1 MPGNLN
7 ESKKLIVALD
17 VPSLIEAEG
26 LINRLIIKVKIF
38 KIGLGLFSLY
48 GPEAVK
54 LVQQRGGRVFLDL
67 KFHDIPNTVAHAVT
81 SAMKL
86 GVFMINVHT
95 LGGSE
100 MMKRV
105 AEAVADKPLRPMVL
119 GVTILT
125 SMDQT
130 AINEV
135 GLQRNLG
142 EEVLNLADM
151 AKNSG
156 LDGVVASSQET
167 AMIRQKL
174 GSDFIIVTPG
184 IRPCWAMGN
193 NNDDQKRIMTPRKA
207 VEAGADY
214 IVVGRPIIEAS
225 DPLKAA
231 TEIIE
236 EMGN

>member
-1 MPGNLN
+1 MLGNLN
-7 ESKKLIVALD
+7 DSKKLVVALD

-26 LINRLIIKVKIF
+26 LINRLISKVKIF
-38 KIGLGLFSLY
+38 KIGLGLFTLH

-54 LVQQRGGRVFLDL
+54 LVQQRGGKVFLDL
-67 KFHDIPNTVAHAVT
+67 KFHDIPNTVAHAVI

-105 AEAVADKPLRPMVL
+105 SEAIADKPIRPKVI

-125 SMDQT
+125 SMDQ
-130 AINEV
+130 AAVNEV
-135 GLQRNLG
+135 GLRRNLE
-142 EEVLNLADM
+142 EEVLNLAEM
-151 AKNSG
+151 AKNYG
-156 LDGVVASSQET
+156 LDGVVASPQET
-167 AMIRQKL
+167 AMIRRKL
-174 GSDFIIVTPG
+174 GGNFIIVTPG
-184 IRPCWAMGN
+184 IRPAWAVSSN
-193 NNDDQKRIMTPRKA
+193 KDDQKRVMTPREA

-231 TEIIE
+231 SEIIE